1 MAASKAK
8 IESGEFDSYTLG
20 LCKGYTFVSAFCKM
34 QIYFRQF
41 AKMEICASVIVN
53 IWQNFAV

>member
-8 IESGEFDSYTLG
+8 VKSGGFDSFT

-34 QIYFRQF
+34 LIYFRQF
-41 AKMEICASVIVN
+41 AKMEIYASVIVI
-53 IWQNFAV
+53 IWQNLTV